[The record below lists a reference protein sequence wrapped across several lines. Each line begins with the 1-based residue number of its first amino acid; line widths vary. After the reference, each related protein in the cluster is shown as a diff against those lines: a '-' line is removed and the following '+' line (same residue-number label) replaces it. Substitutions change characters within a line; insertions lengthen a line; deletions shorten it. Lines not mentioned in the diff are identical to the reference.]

1 MPWRGNLADMPEGF
15 ALCDGS
21 NGTPDLRDRFIV
33 GAGTEYTLMIPVAK
47 KKYCLKLSKLQA
59 ITIILVGTVQIIL
72 VIFYHMVIANLRNFH
87 HCHHLFMRKNGM
99 VLMVATGLQHA
110 AVKIWLQALQ

>member
-1 MPWRGNLADMPEGF
+1 MPPGSILPWRGNLADMPEGF

-33 GAGTEYTLMIPVAK
+33 GAGTEYNLNDTGGE

-72 VIFYHMVIANLRNFH
+72 VIFI
-87 HCHHLFMRKNGM
+87 
-99 VLMVATGLQHA
+99 
-110 AVKIWLQALQ
+110 IW